1 MDELEL
7 VRELDRLEEIRERDD
22 DADEEALD
30 DIVDDKVDDNVEEAV
45 EEVADED
52 DVDDVLLSGG
62 AYSRPL
68 LGFVQR

>member
-7 VRELDRLEEIRERDD
+7 VRELDRLEGIRERDD

-30 DIVDDKVDDNVEEAV
+30 DIVDDNVEEAV